1 MADEVMPV
9 LRIWKLYNE
18 VAKELIKNPLD
29 LAKKAFEEA
38 RQKNDL
44 DQIELAT
51 DLLSFITKERLSDK

>member
-1 MADEVMPV
+1 LADEVMPV